1 MPFKRLQARGVPLL
15 RPFKKI
21 GLAGMRRWVPRRFL
35 QLSNTAVIGH
45 KPASEDTS
53 VSLVHWQEPYSHRG
67 RVPADCSQLP
77 GLRRLPGS
85 LPDHRASDH
94 RTIEENPSPS
104 RRGSPTSCISPRRCA
119 SPSTTSWTFW
129 TSAASVRSFPGAS
142 RSASSP
148 SLVSARAALSILGQ
162 W

>member
-1 MPFKRLQARGVPLL
+1 MSFKRLQARGVPLL

-67 RVPADCSQLP
+67 RVLADCSQLP
-77 GLRRLPGS
+77 GLRRLPG
-85 LPDHRASDH
+85 AS
-94 RTIEENPSPS
+94 RTIDLGSSPAPFK
-104 RRGSPTSCISPRRCA
+104 RFKTP
-119 SPSTTSWTFW
+119 FKE
-129 TSAASVRSFPGAS
+129 SAAQQLLKPAMAGFKPFKPQAPQG
-142 RSASSP
+142 P
-148 SLVSARAALSILGQ
+148 PF
-162 W
+162 

>member
-67 RVPADCSQLP
+67 RVLADCSQLP
-77 GLRRLPGS
+77 GLRRLPG
-85 LPDHRASDH
+85 AS
-94 RTIEENPSPS
+94 RTIDLGSSPAPFK
-104 RRGSPTSCISPRRCA
+104 RLRP
-119 SPSTTSWTFW
+119 FKE
-129 TSAASVRSFPGAS
+129 SAAQQLLKPAMAGFKPFKPQAPQG
-142 RSASSP
+142 P
-148 SLVSARAALSILGQ
+148 PF
-162 W
+162 

>member
-67 RVPADCSQLP
+67 RVLADCSQLP
-77 GLRRLPGS
+77 GLRRLPG
-85 LPDHRASDH
+85 AS
-94 RTIEENPSPS
+94 RTIDLGSSPAPFK
-104 RRGSPTSCISPRRCA
+104 RLRP
-119 SPSTTSWTFW
+119 FKE
-129 TSAASVRSFPGAS
+129 SAAQQLLKPAMAGSKPFKPQAPQG
-142 RSASSP
+142 P
-148 SLVSARAALSILGQ
+148 PF
-162 W
+162 

>member
-21 GLAGMRRWVPRRFL
+21 GLTGTRVAGFRAVF
-35 QLSNTAVIGH
+35 SNTAVIRH

-77 GLRRLPGS
+77 GLRRLASTGS
-85 LPDHRASDH
+85 LPDHIDLGS
-94 RTIEENPSPS
+94 SPAPFK
-104 RRGSPTSCISPRRCA
+104 RLRP
-119 SPSTTSWTFW
+119 FKE
-129 TSAASVRSFPGAS
+129 SAAQ
-142 RSASSP
+142 
-148 SLVSARAALSILGQ
+148 AALKWAMAGFKPFKPQ
-162 W
+162 APQGPPF

>member
-67 RVPADCSQLP
+67 RVLADCSQLP
-77 GLRRLPGS
+77 GLRRLPG
-85 LPDHRASDH
+85 AS
-94 RTIEENPSPS
+94 RTIDLGSSPAPFK
-104 RRGSPTSCISPRRCA
+104 RLRP
-119 SPSTTSWTFW
+119 FKE
-129 TSAASVRSFPGAS
+129 SAAQA
-142 RSASSP
+142 A
-148 SLVSARAALSILGQ
+148 LKWARARFKLFKPQAPQGPPF
-162 W
+162 

>member
-35 QLSNTAVIGH
+35 QLSNTAVIRH

-67 RVPADCSQLP
+67 RVLADCSQLP
-77 GLRRLPGS
+77 GLRRLPG
-85 LPDHRASDH
+85 AS
-94 RTIEENPSPS
+94 RTIDLGSSPAPFK
-104 RRGSPTSCISPRRCA
+104 RLRP
-119 SPSTTSWTFW
+119 FKE
-129 TSAASVRSFPGAS
+129 SAAQQLLKPAMASFKPFKPQAPQG
-142 RSASSP
+142 P
-148 SLVSARAALSILGQ
+148 PF
-162 W
+162 

>member
-35 QLSNTAVIGH
+35 QLSNTAVIRH

-77 GLRRLPGS
+77 GLRRLPG
-85 LPDHRASDH
+85 AS
-94 RTIEENPSPS
+94 RTIDLGSSPAPFK
-104 RRGSPTSCISPRRCA
+104 RLRP
-119 SPSTTSWTFW
+119 FKE
-129 TSAASVRSFPGAS
+129 SAAQQLLKP
-142 RSASSP
+142 
-148 SLVSARAALSILGQ
+148 ARAGFKPFKPQAPQGPPF
-162 W
+162 